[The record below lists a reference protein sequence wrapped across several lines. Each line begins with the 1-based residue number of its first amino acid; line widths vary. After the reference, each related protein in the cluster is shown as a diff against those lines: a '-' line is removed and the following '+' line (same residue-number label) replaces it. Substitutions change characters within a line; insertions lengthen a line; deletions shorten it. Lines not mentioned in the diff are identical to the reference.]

1 VLVIVLGSM
10 EDAASAEKRS
20 AEEFRVRVHGG
31 PHPLRAGSEG
41 AATTSG
47 RSRDDAEQRALQPE
61 PPVDP
66 NASRRIVAHFDV
78 DAFYSQVEE
87 LRDPRLVDR
96 PMAVTQKYLIVTC
109 NYPARSAGLKK
120 LMSTQKAKALCPEV
134 VLVSG
139 EDLTPYRA
147 CAKKVRA
154 ALSRFGT
161 CEKLG
166 LDECWVD
173 LTAEVERR
181 IAGGGPASDP
191 ALAGHRHSSTSRV
204 ESNNKHRPQDI
215 RAVSGD
221 VRVSTVEA
229 DVVEEDPVQ
238 ERRLRVG
245 AVVAAEA
252 REAVRAE
259 SGLRMSAGV
268 AHNKTLAKLISG
280 LHKPDDQTV
289 LPASHAA
296 RVVEPL
302 PVRALP
308 GVGHGVEK
316 ELVSRDVSIA
326 SDLRRVPRGDVC
338 EWLGARVGGKVHD
351 AAWGVDREEVR
362 EKPAPSSVTCED
374 SFRSCTSWDSVDK
387 VLRVIAPDLV
397 ARMDEEH
404 EDEVERSIAQGAIV
418 PNGRDARTLTVRWRD
433 RGKWAN
439 SQGPKL
445 TSPAAETKWAR
456 SSSSTAMPK
465 DATDRRLD
473 TVRRADAVRSAAT
486 SVLRSELKRG
496 FDLRLLNVG
505 ATNFRLSVA
514 GGAAVGSTVAAT
526 EVVSAAAA
534 MNARRDYDRG
544 GGRVS
549 KTEER
554 AASERERGLNGD
566 GLGGDGLNAD
576 GDFDLFAEPAL
587 QDADEDEE
595 DGAAFYA
602 DLADVQRSSAVAST
616 ETKVAKVGY
625 VPRKRGAEQASL
637 LSFFK
642 GPSKR

>member
-1 VLVIVLGSM
+1 MLVIVLGSM

-47 RSRDDAEQRALQPE
+47 RNRDDAEQRALQPE

-173 LTAEVERR
+173 LTAEVECR

-191 ALAGHRHSSTSRV
+191 ALAGHRHSCTSRV

-215 RAVSGD
+215 RAVRND

-229 DVVEEDPVQ
+229 DVVEDDPVQ

-245 AVVAAEA
+245 AAVAAEA

-316 ELVSRDVSIA
+316 ELVSRGVSIA

-362 EKPAPSSVTCED
+362 EKPPPSSVTCED
-374 SFRSCTSWDSVDK
+374 SFRSCTSWDSVDE

-433 RGKWAN
+433 RG
-439 SQGPKL
+439 GL
-445 TSPAAETKWAR
+445 TSKWAR

-514 GGAAVGSTVAAT
+514 GAAAVGSTAAAT
-526 EVVSAAAA
+526 EVVSATAG

-576 GDFDLFAEPAL
+576 RDDLFAEPALL

-602 DLADVQRSSAVAST
+602 DLADVQRSSAAVST

>member
-1 VLVIVLGSM
+1 MLVIVLGSM

-47 RSRDDAEQRALQPE
+47 RSRDDGALQPE

-109 NYPARSAGLKK
+109 NYPARSAGLSK

-191 ALAGHRHSSTSRV
+191 ALAGHRHSCTSRV

-221 VRVSTVEA
+221 VRVSTT
-229 DVVEEDPVQ
+229 VEEDPVQ

-252 REAVRAE
+252 REAVHAA

-316 ELVSRDVSIA
+316 ELASRGVSIA

-433 RGKWAN
+433 RG
-439 SQGPKL
+439 GL
-445 TSPAAETKWAR
+445 TSKWAR

-473 TVRRADAVRSAAT
+473 TGRRADAVRSAAT
-486 SVLRSELKRG
+486 SVLRSDLKRG

-514 GGAAVGSTVAAT
+514 GGAAVGSTAAAT

>member
-1 VLVIVLGSM
+1 MLVIVLGSM

-47 RSRDDAEQRALQPE
+47 RNRDDAEQWALQPE

-109 NYPARSAGLKK
+109 NYPARSAGLSK

-191 ALAGHRHSSTSRV
+191 ALAGHRHSCTSRV

-215 RAVSGD
+215 RAVRDD
-221 VRVSTVEA
+221 VRVSTVVSA

-245 AVVAAEA
+245 AAVAAEA
-252 REAVRAE
+252 REAVRAA

-308 GVGHGVEK
+308 GVGHGLEK
-316 ELVSRDVSIA
+316 ELASRGVSIA

-433 RGKWAN
+433 RG
-439 SQGPKL
+439 GL
-445 TSPAAETKWAR
+445 TSKWAR

-514 GGAAVGSTVAAT
+514 GGAAVGSTAAAT

>member
-1 VLVIVLGSM
+1 MLVIVLGSM

-87 LRDPRLVDR
+87 LRDPRLMDR

-204 ESNNKHRPQDI
+204 ESNNKHRPMDI

-245 AVVAAEA
+245 AAVAAEA

-268 AHNKTLAKLISG
+268 AHNKLLAKLISG

-308 GVGHGVEK
+308 GVGHGLEK
-316 ELVSRDVSIA
+316 ELTSRGVSTA

-338 EWLGARVGGKVHD
+338 EWLGARVGGKVYD

-433 RGKWAN
+433 RG
-439 SQGPKL
+439 GI
-445 TSPAAETKWAR
+445 TSPTAETKWAR

-514 GGAAVGSTVAAT
+514 GGAAVGSTAAAT
-526 EVVSAAAA
+526 EVVSATAA

-576 GDFDLFAEPAL
+576 RDDLFAEPAL

-602 DLADVQRSSAVAST
+602 DLADIQRSSAVAST

>member
-1 VLVIVLGSM
+1 MLVIVLGSM

-47 RSRDDAEQRALQPE
+47 RIRDDAEQWALQ

-109 NYPARSAGLKK
+109 NYPARSAGLSK

-191 ALAGHRHSSTSRV
+191 ALAGHRHSCTSRV

-215 RAVSGD
+215 RAVRDD
-221 VRVSTVEA
+221 VSNVSTVEA

-252 REAVRAE
+252 REAVRTA

-308 GVGHGVEK
+308 GVGHSVEK
-316 ELVSRDVSIA
+316 ELVSRGVSIA

-362 EKPAPSSVTCED
+362 EKPPPSSVTCED
-374 SFRSCTSWDSVDK
+374 SFRSCTSWDSVDE

-433 RGKWAN
+433 RG
-439 SQGPKL
+439 GL

-514 GGAAVGSTVAAT
+514 GGSAVGSTAAAT

-576 GDFDLFAEPAL
+576 SDFDFFAEPAL

-602 DLADVQRSSAVAST
+602 DLADVQRSSAVTST
-616 ETKVAKVGY
+616 ETKVAMVGY

>member
-1 VLVIVLGSM
+1 MLVIVLGSM

-47 RSRDDAEQRALQPE
+47 RNRDDAEQWALQPE

-109 NYPARSAGLKK
+109 NYPARSAGLSK

-191 ALAGHRHSSTSRV
+191 ALAGHRHSCTSRV

-215 RAVSGD
+215 RAVRDD
-221 VRVSTVEA
+221 VRVSTVVSA

-245 AVVAAEA
+245 AAVAAEA
-252 REAVRAE
+252 REAVRAA

-316 ELVSRDVSIA
+316 ELASRGVSIA

-351 AAWGVDREEVR
+351 AAWGVDREDVR

-374 SFRSCTSWDSVDK
+374 SFRSCTSWDSVYK

-433 RGKWAN
+433 RG
-439 SQGPKL
+439 GI
-445 TSPAAETKWAR
+445 ETKWAR

-486 SVLRSELKRG
+486 SVLLSELKRG

-514 GGAAVGSTVAAT
+514 GGAAVGSTAEAT

-576 GDFDLFAEPAL
+576 RDDLFAEPAL

-602 DLADVQRSSAVAST
+602 DLADVQRSSAVVST
-616 ETKVAKVGY
+616 ETKVAMVGY

-642 GPSKR
+642 GHSKR

>member
-47 RSRDDAEQRALQPE
+47 RSRDDGALQPE

-109 NYPARSAGLKK
+109 NYPARSAGLSK

-191 ALAGHRHSSTSRV
+191 ALAGHRHSCTSRV

-221 VRVSTVEA
+221 VRVSTT
-229 DVVEEDPVQ
+229 VEEDPVQ

-252 REAVRAE
+252 REAVHAA

-316 ELVSRDVSIA
+316 ELASRGVSIA

-433 RGKWAN
+433 RG
-439 SQGPKL
+439 GL
-445 TSPAAETKWAR
+445 TSKWAR

-473 TVRRADAVRSAAT
+473 TGRRADAVRSAAT

-514 GGAAVGSTVAAT
+514 GGAAVGSTAAAT

>member
-1 VLVIVLGSM
+1 MLVIVLGSM

-47 RSRDDAEQRALQPE
+47 RSRDDAEQWALQ

-252 REAVRAE
+252 REAVRTA

-433 RGKWAN
+433 RG
-439 SQGPKL
+439 GL
-445 TSPAAETKWAR
+445 TSKWAR

-505 ATNFRLSVA
+505 ATNFRLSSVER
-514 GGAAVGSTVAAT
+514 AAVGSTAAAT

-576 GDFDLFAEPAL
+576 RDDLFAEPAL

>member
-1 VLVIVLGSM
+1 MLVIVLGSM

-47 RSRDDAEQRALQPE
+47 RNRDDAEQWALQPE

-109 NYPARSAGLKK
+109 NYPARSAGLSK

-191 ALAGHRHSSTSRV
+191 ALAGHRHSCTSRV

-215 RAVSGD
+215 RAVRDD
-221 VRVSTVEA
+221 VRVSTVVSA

-245 AVVAAEA
+245 AAVAAEA
-252 REAVRAE
+252 REAVRAA

-296 RVVEPL
+296 LVVEPL

-316 ELVSRDVSIA
+316 ELASRGVSIA

-433 RGKWAN
+433 RG
-439 SQGPKL
+439 GI
-445 TSPAAETKWAR
+445 ETKWAR

-514 GGAAVGSTVAAT
+514 GGAAVGSTAAAT

-576 GDFDLFAEPAL
+576 RDDLFAEPAL

-602 DLADVQRSSAVAST
+602 DLADVQRSSAVVST
-616 ETKVAKVGY
+616 ETKVAMVGY

>member
-1 VLVIVLGSM
+1 MLVIVLGSM

-47 RSRDDAEQRALQPE
+47 RSRDDAEQLALQPE

-109 NYPARSAGLKK
+109 NYPARSAGLSK

-191 ALAGHRHSSTSRV
+191 ALAGHRHSCTSRV

-215 RAVSGD
+215 RAVRGD

-316 ELVSRDVSIA
+316 ELASRGVSIA

-374 SFRSCTSWDSVDK
+374 SFRSCTSFDSVDK

-514 GGAAVGSTVAAT
+514 GGAAVGSTAAAT

-576 GDFDLFAEPAL
+576 SDFDLFAEPAL

>member
-1 VLVIVLGSM
+1 MLVIVLGSM

-47 RSRDDAEQRALQPE
+47 RSRDDGALQPE

-109 NYPARSAGLKK
+109 NYPARSAGLSK

-191 ALAGHRHSSTSRV
+191 ALAGHRHSCTSRV

-221 VRVSTVEA
+221 VRVSTT
-229 DVVEEDPVQ
+229 VEEDPVQ

-252 REAVRAE
+252 REAVHAA

-316 ELVSRDVSIA
+316 ELASRGVSIA

-433 RGKWAN
+433 RG
-439 SQGPKL
+439 GL
-445 TSPAAETKWAR
+445 TSKWAR

-514 GGAAVGSTVAAT
+514 GGAAVGSTAAAT

-576 GDFDLFAEPAL
+576 SDDLFAEPAL

>member
-1 VLVIVLGSM
+1 MLVIVLGSM

-204 ESNNKHRPQDI
+204 ESNNKHRPMDI

-245 AVVAAEA
+245 AAVAAEA

-268 AHNKTLAKLISG
+268 AHNKLLAKLISG

-308 GVGHGVEK
+308 GVGHGLEK
-316 ELVSRDVSIA
+316 ELTSRGVSTA

-338 EWLGARVGGKVHD
+338 EWLGARVGGKVYD

-433 RGKWAN
+433 RG
-439 SQGPKL
+439 GI
-445 TSPAAETKWAR
+445 TSPTAETKWAR

-486 SVLRSELKRG
+486 SVLRSELNRG

-514 GGAAVGSTVAAT
+514 GGAAVGSTAAAT
-526 EVVSAAAA
+526 EVVSATAA

-576 GDFDLFAEPAL
+576 RDDLFAEPAL

-602 DLADVQRSSAVAST
+602 DLADIQRSIAVAST

>member
-1 VLVIVLGSM
+1 MLVIVLGSM

-47 RSRDDAEQRALQPE
+47 RNRDDAEQWALQPE

-109 NYPARSAGLKK
+109 NYPARSAGLSK

-191 ALAGHRHSSTSRV
+191 ALAGHRHSCTSRV

-215 RAVSGD
+215 RAVRDD
-221 VRVSTVEA
+221 VRVSTVVSA

-245 AVVAAEA
+245 AAVAAEA
-252 REAVRAE
+252 REAVRAA

-316 ELVSRDVSIA
+316 ELASRGVSIA

-433 RGKWAN
+433 RG
-439 SQGPKL
+439 GI
-445 TSPAAETKWAR
+445 ETKWAR

-514 GGAAVGSTVAAT
+514 GGAAVGSTAAAT

-576 GDFDLFAEPAL
+576 RDDLFAEPAL
-587 QDADEDEE
+587 QDADEDDE

-616 ETKVAKVGY
+616 ETKVAMVGY

-642 GPSKR
+642 GHSKR

>member
-1 VLVIVLGSM
+1 MLVIVLGSM

-47 RSRDDAEQRALQPE
+47 RIRDDAEQWALQ

-191 ALAGHRHSSTSRV
+191 ALAGHRHSCTSRV

-215 RAVSGD
+215 RAVRDD
-221 VRVSTVEA
+221 VSNVSTVEA

-252 REAVRAE
+252 REAVRTA

-308 GVGHGVEK
+308 GVGHSVEK
-316 ELVSRDVSIA
+316 ELVSRGVSIA

-362 EKPAPSSVTCED
+362 EKPPPSSVTCED
-374 SFRSCTSWDSVDK
+374 SFRSCTSWDSVDE

-433 RGKWAN
+433 RG
-439 SQGPKL
+439 GL

-505 ATNFRLSVA
+505 ATNFRLSSVER
-514 GGAAVGSTVAAT
+514 AAVGSTAAAT

-576 GDFDLFAEPAL
+576 RDDLEPAL

-602 DLADVQRSSAVAST
+602 DLADVQRSSAVTST
-616 ETKVAKVGY
+616 ETKVAMVGY

>member
-1 VLVIVLGSM
+1 MLVIVLGSM

-31 PHPLRAGSEG
+31 PHPLRTGSEG

-147 CAKKVRA
+147 CAKKVCA

-204 ESNNKHRPQDI
+204 ESNNKHRPMDI

-245 AVVAAEA
+245 AAVAAEA

-268 AHNKTLAKLISG
+268 AHNKLLAKLISG

-308 GVGHGVEK
+308 GVGHGLEK
-316 ELVSRDVSIA
+316 ELTSRGVSTA

-338 EWLGARVGGKVHD
+338 EWLGGKVYD

-433 RGKWAN
+433 RG
-439 SQGPKL
+439 GI
-445 TSPAAETKWAR
+445 TSPTAETKWAR
-456 SSSSTAMPK
+456 SSSSTAMLK

-514 GGAAVGSTVAAT
+514 GGAAVGSTAAAT
-526 EVVSAAAA
+526 EVVSATAA

-576 GDFDLFAEPAL
+576 RDDLFAEPAL

-602 DLADVQRSSAVAST
+602 DLADIQRSSAVAST

>member
-1 VLVIVLGSM
+1 MLVIVLGSM

-47 RSRDDAEQRALQPE
+47 RIRDDAEQWALQ

-191 ALAGHRHSSTSRV
+191 ALAGHRHSCTSRV

-215 RAVSGD
+215 RAVRDD
-221 VRVSTVEA
+221 VSNVSTVEA

-252 REAVRAE
+252 REAVRTA

-308 GVGHGVEK
+308 GVGHSVEK
-316 ELVSRDVSIA
+316 ELVSRGVSIA

-362 EKPAPSSVTCED
+362 EKPPPSSVTCED
-374 SFRSCTSWDSVDK
+374 SFRSCTSWDSVDE

-433 RGKWAN
+433 RG
-439 SQGPKL
+439 GL

-514 GGAAVGSTVAAT
+514 GGAAVGSAAAAT

-576 GDFDLFAEPAL
+576 SDFDFFAEPAL

-602 DLADVQRSSAVAST
+602 DLADVQRSSAVTST
-616 ETKVAKVGY
+616 ETKVAMVGY

>member
-1 VLVIVLGSM
+1 M

-41 AATTSG
+41 TSG
-47 RSRDDAEQRALQPE
+47 RSRDDAEQWALQ

-191 ALAGHRHSSTSRV
+191 ALAGHRHVCTSRV

-229 DVVEEDPVQ
+229 DVVEDDPVQ

-245 AVVAAEA
+245 AVVAPEPARRWAPRARASPRPSLEA
-252 REAVRAE
+252 RARSRTTPGRAR
-259 SGLRMSAGV
+259 GAPRACR
-268 AHNKTLAKLISG
+268 AA
-280 LHKPDDQTV
+280 
-289 LPASHAA
+289 ASRA
-296 RVVEPL
+296 RPIETN
-302 PVRALP
+302 A
-308 GVGHGVEK
+308 
-316 ELVSRDVSIA
+316 
-326 SDLRRVPRGDVC
+326 RG
-338 EWLGARVGGKVHD
+338 
-351 AAWGVDREEVR
+351 
-362 EKPAPSSVTCED
+362 
-374 SFRSCTSWDSVDK
+374 
-387 VLRVIAPDLV
+387 
-397 ARMDEEH
+397 
-404 EDEVERSIAQGAIV
+404 
-418 PNGRDARTLTVRWRD
+418 
-433 RGKWAN
+433 
-439 SQGPKL
+439 GP
-445 TSPAAETKWAR
+445 
-456 SSSSTAMPK
+456 SSSSRCT
-465 DATDRRLD
+465 
-473 TVRRADAVRSAAT
+473 RRAGPTPPATRPRSRERR
-486 SVLRSELKRG
+486 RS
-496 FDLRLLNVG
+496 
-505 ATNFRLSVA
+505 
-514 GGAAVGSTVAAT
+514 STP
-526 EVVSAAAA
+526 
-534 MNARRDYDRG
+534 ARRHH
-544 GGRVS
+544 
-549 KTEER
+549 
-554 AASERERGLNGD
+554 
-566 GLGGDGLNAD
+566 
-576 GDFDLFAEPAL
+576 
-587 QDADEDEE
+587 
-595 DGAAFYA
+595 
-602 DLADVQRSSAVAST
+602 
-616 ETKVAKVGY
+616 
-625 VPRKRGAEQASL
+625 PRPRWRRRMARR
-637 LSFFK
+637 
-642 GPSKR
+642 P

>member
-1 VLVIVLGSM
+1 MLVIVLGSM

-47 RSRDDAEQRALQPE
+47 RNRDDAEQWALQPE

-109 NYPARSAGLKK
+109 NYPARSAGLSK

-191 ALAGHRHSSTSRV
+191 ALAGHRHSCTSRV

-215 RAVSGD
+215 RAVRDD
-221 VRVSTVEA
+221 VRVSTVVSA

-245 AVVAAEA
+245 AAVAAEA
-252 REAVRAE
+252 REAVRAA

-316 ELVSRDVSIA
+316 ELASRGVSIA

-418 PNGRDARTLTVRWRD
+418 PNGRDARTLTVRWRG
-433 RGKWAN
+433 RG
-439 SQGPKL
+439 GI
-445 TSPAAETKWAR
+445 ETKWAR

-514 GGAAVGSTVAAT
+514 GGAAVGSTAAAT

-576 GDFDLFAEPAL
+576 RDDLFAEPAL

-602 DLADVQRSSAVAST
+602 DLADVQRSSAVVST
-616 ETKVAKVGY
+616 ETKVAMVGY

>member
-47 RSRDDAEQRALQPE
+47 RSRDDGALQPE

-109 NYPARSAGLKK
+109 NYPARSAGLSK

-191 ALAGHRHSSTSRV
+191 ALAGHRHSCTSRV

-221 VRVSTVEA
+221 VRVSTT
-229 DVVEEDPVQ
+229 VEEDPVQ

-252 REAVRAE
+252 REAVHAA

-316 ELVSRDVSIA
+316 ELASRGVSIA

-433 RGKWAN
+433 RG
-439 SQGPKL
+439 GL
-445 TSPAAETKWAR
+445 TSKWAR

-473 TVRRADAVRSAAT
+473 TGRRADAVRSAAT
-486 SVLRSELKRG
+486 SVLRSDLKRG

-514 GGAAVGSTVAAT
+514 GGAAVGSTAAAT

>member
-1 VLVIVLGSM
+1 MLVIVLGSM

-47 RSRDDAEQRALQPE
+47 RSRDDAEQLALQPE

-191 ALAGHRHSSTSRV
+191 ALAGHRHSCTSRV

-316 ELVSRDVSIA
+316 ELASRGVSIA

-362 EKPAPSSVTCED
+362 EKPPPSSVTCED
-374 SFRSCTSWDSVDK
+374 SFRSCSSWDSVDK

-433 RGKWAN
+433 RG
-439 SQGPKL
+439 GI
-445 TSPAAETKWAR
+445 TSPTAETKWAR

-505 ATNFRLSVA
+505 ATNFRLSSVER
-514 GGAAVGSTVAAT
+514 AAVGSTAAAT

-576 GDFDLFAEPAL
+576 RDDLFAEPAL

-602 DLADVQRSSAVAST
+602 DLADIQRSSAVAST

>member
-1 VLVIVLGSM
+1 M
-10 EDAASAEKRS
+10 
-20 AEEFRVRVHGG
+20 
-31 PHPLRAGSEG
+31 
-41 AATTSG
+41 
-47 RSRDDAEQRALQPE
+47 
-61 PPVDP
+61 
-66 NASRRIVAHFDV
+66 AHFDV

-215 RAVSGD
+215 RAVSDD
-221 VRVSTVEA
+221 VLVSTVEA

-252 REAVRAE
+252 REAVRTA

-308 GVGHGVEK
+308 GVGHGLEK
-316 ELVSRDVSIA
+316 ELASRGVSTA

-433 RGKWAN
+433 RG
-439 SQGPKL
+439 GI
-445 TSPAAETKWAR
+445 TSPTAETKWAR

-514 GGAAVGSTVAAT
+514 GGAAVGSTAAAT
-526 EVVSAAAA
+526 EVVSATAA

-576 GDFDLFAEPAL
+576 RDDLFAEPAL

-616 ETKVAKVGY
+616 ETKVAMVGY

>member
-1 VLVIVLGSM
+1 MLVIVLGSM

-47 RSRDDAEQRALQPE
+47 RSRDDAEQLALQPE

-109 NYPARSAGLKK
+109 NYPARSAGLSK

-191 ALAGHRHSSTSRV
+191 ALAGHRHSCTSRV

-221 VRVSTVEA
+221 VRVSTT
-229 DVVEEDPVQ
+229 VEEDPVQ

-252 REAVRAE
+252 REAVHAA

-316 ELVSRDVSIA
+316 ELASRGVSIA

-433 RGKWAN
+433 RG
-439 SQGPKL
+439 GL
-445 TSPAAETKWAR
+445 TSKWAR

-514 GGAAVGSTVAAT
+514 GGAAVGSTAAAT

>member
-1 VLVIVLGSM
+1 MLVIVLGSM

-47 RSRDDAEQRALQPE
+47 RSRDDAEQLALQPE

-109 NYPARSAGLKK
+109 NYPARSAGLSK

-191 ALAGHRHSSTSRV
+191 ALAGHRHVCTSRV

-229 DVVEEDPVQ
+229 DVVEDDPVQ

-252 REAVRAE
+252 REAVRTA

-316 ELVSRDVSIA
+316 ELASRGVSIA

-433 RGKWAN
+433 RG
-439 SQGPKL
+439 GL
-445 TSPAAETKWAR
+445 TSKWAR

-505 ATNFRLSVA
+505 ATNFRLSSVER
-514 GGAAVGSTVAAT
+514 AAVGSTAAAT

-576 GDFDLFAEPAL
+576 SDFDLFAEPAL

-616 ETKVAKVGY
+616 ETKVAMVGY

>member
-1 VLVIVLGSM
+1 MLVIVLGSM
-10 EDAASAEKRS
+10 EDAASAEKSS

-78 DAFYSQVEE
+78 DALYSQVEE

-204 ESNNKHRPQDI
+204 ESNNKHRPMDI

-245 AVVAAEA
+245 AAVAAEA

-268 AHNKTLAKLISG
+268 AHNKLLAKLISG

-308 GVGHGVEK
+308 GVGHGLEK
-316 ELVSRDVSIA
+316 ELTSRGVSTA

-338 EWLGARVGGKVHD
+338 EWLGARVGGKVYD

-433 RGKWAN
+433 RG
-439 SQGPKL
+439 GI
-445 TSPAAETKWAR
+445 TSPTAETKWAR
-456 SSSSTAMPK
+456 SSSSTAMLK

-514 GGAAVGSTVAAT
+514 GGAAVGSTAAAT
-526 EVVSAAAA
+526 EVVSATAA

-576 GDFDLFAEPAL
+576 RDDLFAEPAL

-602 DLADVQRSSAVAST
+602 DLADIQRSSAVAST

>member
-1 VLVIVLGSM
+1 M

-31 PHPLRAGSEG
+31 PHPLRVGSEG

-47 RSRDDAEQRALQPE
+47 RSRDDDAEQRALQPE

-191 ALAGHRHSSTSRV
+191 ALAGHRHSCTSRV

-215 RAVSGD
+215 RAVRGD

-245 AVVAAEA
+245 ASVAAEA

-316 ELVSRDVSIA
+316 ELASRGVSIA

-387 VLRVIAPDLV
+387 VLGSSRRTWWRAWT
-397 ARMDEEH
+397 
-404 EDEVERSIAQGAIV
+404 RSTRTRS
-418 PNGRDARTLTVRWRD
+418 NGPSHR
-433 RGKWAN
+433 
-439 SQGPKL
+439 
-445 TSPAAETKWAR
+445 
-456 SSSSTAMPK
+456 
-465 DATDRRLD
+465 
-473 TVRRADAVRSAAT
+473 VRSYRT
-486 SVLRSELKRG
+486 DGTRG
-496 FDLRLLNVG
+496 R
-505 ATNFRLSVA
+505 
-514 GGAAVGSTVAAT
+514 
-526 EVVSAAAA
+526 
-534 MNARRDYDRG
+534 
-544 GGRVS
+544 
-549 KTEER
+549 
-554 AASERERGLNGD
+554 
-566 GLGGDGLNAD
+566 
-576 GDFDLFAEPAL
+576 
-587 QDADEDEE
+587 
-595 DGAAFYA
+595 
-602 DLADVQRSSAVAST
+602 
-616 ETKVAKVGY
+616 
-625 VPRKRGAEQASL
+625 
-637 LSFFK
+637 
-642 GPSKR
+642 

>member
-1 VLVIVLGSM
+1 MLVIVLGSM

-204 ESNNKHRPQDI
+204 ESNNKHRPMDI

-245 AVVAAEA
+245 AAVAAEA

-268 AHNKTLAKLISG
+268 AHNKLLAKLISG

-308 GVGHGVEK
+308 GVGHGLEK
-316 ELVSRDVSIA
+316 ELTSRGVSTA

-338 EWLGARVGGKVHD
+338 EWLGARVGGKVYD

-433 RGKWAN
+433 RG
-439 SQGPKL
+439 GI
-445 TSPAAETKWAR
+445 TSPTAETKWAR

-514 GGAAVGSTVAAT
+514 GGAAVGSTAAAT
-526 EVVSAAAA
+526 EVVSATAA

-576 GDFDLFAEPAL
+576 RDDLFAEPAL

-602 DLADVQRSSAVAST
+602 DLADIQRSSAVAST

>member
-1 VLVIVLGSM
+1 M

-47 RSRDDAEQRALQPE
+47 RNRDDAEQWALQPE

-109 NYPARSAGLKK
+109 NYPARSAGLSK

-191 ALAGHRHSSTSRV
+191 ALAGHRHSCTSRV

-215 RAVSGD
+215 RAVRDD
-221 VRVSTVEA
+221 VRVSTVVSA

-245 AVVAAEA
+245 AAVAAEA
-252 REAVRAE
+252 REAVRAA

-316 ELVSRDVSIA
+316 ELASRGVSIA

-433 RGKWAN
+433 RG
-439 SQGPKL
+439 GI
-445 TSPAAETKWAR
+445 ETKWAR

-514 GGAAVGSTVAAT
+514 GGAAVGSTAAAT

-576 GDFDLFAEPAL
+576 RDDLFAEPAL

-616 ETKVAKVGY
+616 ETKVAMVGY

>member
-1 VLVIVLGSM
+1 MLVIVLGSM

-204 ESNNKHRPQDI
+204 ESNNKHRPMDI

-245 AVVAAEA
+245 AAVAAEA

-268 AHNKTLAKLISG
+268 AHNKLLAKLISG

-308 GVGHGVEK
+308 GVGHGLEK
-316 ELVSRDVSIA
+316 ELTSRGVSTA

-433 RGKWAN
+433 RG
-439 SQGPKL
+439 GI
-445 TSPAAETKWAR
+445 TSPTAETKWAR

-514 GGAAVGSTVAAT
+514 GGAAVGSTAAAT
-526 EVVSAAAA
+526 EVVSATAA

-576 GDFDLFAEPAL
+576 RDDLFAEPAL

-602 DLADVQRSSAVAST
+602 DLADIQRSSAVAST

>member
-1 VLVIVLGSM
+1 MLVIVLGSM

-47 RSRDDAEQRALQPE
+47 RNRDDAEQWALQPE

-109 NYPARSAGLKK
+109 NYPARSAGLSK

-191 ALAGHRHSSTSRV
+191 ALAGHRHSCTSRV

-215 RAVSGD
+215 RAVRDD
-221 VRVSTVEA
+221 VRVSTVVSA

-245 AVVAAEA
+245 AAVAAEA
-252 REAVRAE
+252 REAVRAA

-316 ELVSRDVSIA
+316 ELASRGVSIA

-433 RGKWAN
+433 RG
-439 SQGPKL
+439 GI
-445 TSPAAETKWAR
+445 ETKWAR

-514 GGAAVGSTVAAT
+514 GGAAVGSTAAAT

-576 GDFDLFAEPAL
+576 RDDLFAEPAL

-602 DLADVQRSSAVAST
+602 DLADVQRSSAVVST
-616 ETKVAKVGY
+616 ETKVAMVGY

-642 GPSKR
+642 GHSKR

>member
-1 VLVIVLGSM
+1 MLVIVLGSM

-78 DAFYSQVEE
+78 DALYSQVEE

-204 ESNNKHRPQDI
+204 ESNNKHRPMDI

-245 AVVAAEA
+245 AAVAAEA

-268 AHNKTLAKLISG
+268 AHNKLLAKLISG

-308 GVGHGVEK
+308 GVGHGLEK
-316 ELVSRDVSIA
+316 ELTSRGVSTA

-338 EWLGARVGGKVHD
+338 EWLGARVGGKVYD

-433 RGKWAN
+433 RG
-439 SQGPKL
+439 GI
-445 TSPAAETKWAR
+445 TSPTAETKWAR

-514 GGAAVGSTVAAT
+514 GGAAVGSTAAAT
-526 EVVSAAAA
+526 EVVSATAA

-576 GDFDLFAEPAL
+576 RDDLFAEPAL

-602 DLADVQRSSAVAST
+602 DLADIQRSSAVAST